1 MQTPAADSFLENHMR
16 MTTIAITTLAVSA
29 LLTVAAG
36 ADKDKAGF
44 VRITPEEVVWKDR
57 PGYDGVK
64 FAVLQGD
71 TSKPGL
77 YVIRAKFSPG
87 MMTRPHWHPEDRFV
101 VVISGTWYT
110 GEGDTFEPDK
120 AVPLKAG
127 SFMLHPGKAH
137 HYDGAKDEE
146 VVVQIVGIGP
156 SNTTL
161 VHPELGHTGRSTKRP

>member
-1 MQTPAADSFLENHMR
+1 MR
-16 MTTIAITTLAVSA
+16 PSKIVSTTLAA
-29 LLTVAAG
+29 ALTLLTMTATAE
-36 ADKDKAGF
+36 KDKAGF
-44 VRITPEEVVWKDR
+44 VRIAPEDIVWQTR

-64 FAVLQGD
+64 FATLQGD
-71 TSKPGL
+71 PSKPGL

-87 MMTRPHWHPEDRFV
+87 TMTRPHWHPEDRV
-101 VVISGTWYT
+101 VVVVSGTWYT

-120 AVPLKAG
+120 AQPLKAG

-156 SNTTL
+156 SATTL
-161 VHPELGHTGRSTKRP
+161 VDPHQGHTGRSIK